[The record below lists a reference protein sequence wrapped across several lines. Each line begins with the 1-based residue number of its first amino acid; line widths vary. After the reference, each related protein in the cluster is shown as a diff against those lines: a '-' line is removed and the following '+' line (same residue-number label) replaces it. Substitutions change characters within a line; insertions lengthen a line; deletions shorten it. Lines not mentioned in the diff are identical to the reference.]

1 MMIDFTFSND
11 WRRSDGVAT
20 FTMSSVEF
28 TVPNRGTSLQ
38 AQAFPCHD
46 NYSGVHITRGGCLLA
61 CDLSMLGATMA
72 VIRGLCTAEVGK
84 GLSHRSSLTPNHAY
98 NQACLAVG
106 IHENRFFECINRKL
120 WHTTCMKID
129 KREANI
135 LVTKEFFVHVVQ
147 SRVREVCWVP
157 SSRGPWWQEKLNN
170 KVATMST
177 FTVRPQTN
185 WKGAVRCSPIT
196 LVPRRLGARGLAGAQ
211 F

>member
-106 IHENRFFECINRKL
+106 IHENRFFECINHKL
-120 WHTTCMKID
+120 CGIPPAWRLINEKQTFWLPRNFSCM
-129 KREANI
+129 
-135 LVTKEFFVHVVQ
+135 LY
-147 SRVREVCWVP
+147 RV
-157 SSRGPWWQEKLNN
+157 G
-170 KVATMST
+170 
-177 FTVRPQTN
+177 
-185 WKGAVRCSPIT
+185 
-196 LVPRRLGARGLAGAQ
+196 
-211 F
+211 